1 MRNMSFHFIV
11 LVAAMAI
18 KKRASS
24 VPVGNQAHKKQKIG
38 YAGEG
43 ADKAF
48 VGITELNRAGQQIG
62 YPDLAKMTTF
72 DCKAL
77 LKNDGAERKL
87 KLKRPAASQR
97 WQRNVPAKNLH
108 LKQS

>member
-1 MRNMSFHFIV
+1 MRFFII

-18 KKRASS
+18 KKRANS
-24 VPVGNQAHKKQKIG
+24 VPVSNQAHKKQKIG

-62 YPDLAKMTTF
+62 YPDLAI
-72 DCKAL
+72 
-77 LKNDGAERKL
+77 
-87 KLKRPAASQR
+87 
-97 WQRNVPAKNLH
+97 
-108 LKQS
+108 